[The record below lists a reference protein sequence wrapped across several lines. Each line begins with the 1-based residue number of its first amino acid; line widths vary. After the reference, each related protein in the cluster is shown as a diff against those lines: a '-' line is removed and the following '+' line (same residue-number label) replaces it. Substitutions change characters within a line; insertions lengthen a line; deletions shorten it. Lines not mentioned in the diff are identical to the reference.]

1 MSENYKIM
9 SKFIK
14 DISGETPD
22 IETYLYVKDFISK
35 YQLNI
40 EINSKALKKQIIE
53 VNTILKFHD
62 NSESKKKSHFE
73 MTYTSVIKLNE
84 EIEDKNIIQKIILCD
99 VQKEIFPEIEKALLN
114 LLHTSGY
121 PNIKFEKKVDF
132 DELYK
137 KQFNS
142 KIFAVNYDLLVTNP
156 KTIIKSLIK
165 WLGWDWNEKY
175 LSPHNNQRTVLTASN
190 VQVRSPINSKSIG
203 GWRNYK
209 EILKPAI
216 EILTKTDKYRDL
228 ISL

>member
-1 MSENYKIM
+1 MNLKTLKKTMSENYKIV

-40 EINSKALKKQIIE
+40 EINSKPLKAQIIE
-53 VNTILKFHD
+53 VNTLLKFHD
-62 NSESKKKSHFE
+62 TSESKKRSHFE

-84 EIEDKNIIQKIILCD
+84 EIKDKKILQRIILCD
-99 VQKEIFPEIEKALLN
+99 VQKEIYPELEKALLN

-137 KQFNS
+137 KQFN
-142 KIFAVNYDLLVTNP
+142 
-156 KTIIKSLIK
+156 
-165 WLGWDWNEKY
+165 
-175 LSPHNNQRTVLTASN
+175 
-190 VQVRSPINSKSIG
+190 
-203 GWRNYK
+203 
-209 EILKPAI
+209 
-216 EILTKTDKYRDL
+216 
-228 ISL
+228 